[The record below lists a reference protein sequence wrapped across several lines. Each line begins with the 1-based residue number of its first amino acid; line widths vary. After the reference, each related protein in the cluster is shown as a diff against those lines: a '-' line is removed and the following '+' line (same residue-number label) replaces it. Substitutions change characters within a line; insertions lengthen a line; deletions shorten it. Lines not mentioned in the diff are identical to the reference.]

1 MFLHASLI
9 QIPKPVKLLNKN
21 NITTM
26 HNKIEINRGINNK
39 ENAISQKITT
49 PRIYI
54 YYEILLKKKQAK
66 TYCKTFQITS
76 FVGRI
81 VCYTMSL

>member
-1 MFLHASLI
+1 MFLHASFI

-54 YYEILLKKKQAK
+54 YHEILLKKKYNKQKHIAK
-66 TYCKTFQITS
+66 RF
-76 FVGRI
+76 R
-81 VCYTMSL
+81 

>member
-1 MFLHASLI
+1 MFLHASFI
-9 QIPKPVKLLNKN
+9 QITKPLKLLNKN
-21 NITTM
+21 NITAM

-54 YYEILLKKKQAK
+54 YYEILPQKKNNKQK
-66 TYCKTFQITS
+66 HIEKRF
-76 FVGRI
+76 R
-81 VCYTMSL
+81 

>member
-26 HNKIEINRGINNK
+26 HDKIEINRGINNK

>member
-54 YYEILLKKKQAK
+54 YYEILLKKKNSKQKHIAK
-66 TYCKTFQITS
+66 RF
-76 FVGRI
+76 R
-81 VCYTMSL
+81 

>member
-26 HNKIEINRGINNK
+26 HDNIEINRGINNK

-54 YYEILLKKKQAK
+54 YYEILLKKKNNKKKHIAK
-66 TYCKTFQITS
+66 RF
-76 FVGRI
+76 R
-81 VCYTMSL
+81 